1 MQAYECRHKRTA
13 CPDGATAKAVE
24 KKTSVCHPPQSQF
37 SSRSHIQ
44 ELPEIRRRAKKLQR
58 PPTGQ
63 KKSFIIKKRE
73 EKKIRYQTRNVWI
86 DSNMH
91 LIAAAGWNLTS
102 ASSEP
107 PTCAIHLFSFN
118 NLNEITRQFCLNF
131 CFILEKVTCSVLK
144 VASCLL
150 HTIYDIFDTQE
161 NERRFDDKTKWT
173 ELFHKGADFCMR
185 LGVGGRVLVIFRQ
198 LRLKT
203 ILWW

>member
-131 CFILEKVTCSVLK
+131 CFFFGKSD
-144 VASCLL
+144 LL
-150 HTIYDIFDTQE
+150 SPEHCQLFIYNLWHFLYTRE
-161 NERRFDDKTKWT
+161 WKTLWRSNEMNRTLPQRCGFLYETRGRGPC
-173 ELFHKGADFCMR
+173 FGDF
-185 LGVGGRVLVIFRQ
+185 
-198 LRLKT
+198 
-203 ILWW
+203 